1 MGQDLRG
8 KRVTLIGLG
17 TRAGGL
23 GVARYLAQEG
33 AQVTVTDLRPAEAL
47 SESLAVLADLSIR

>member
-1 MGQDLRG
+1 MGLDLRG

-23 GVARYLAQEG
+23 GVARYLVGQG
-33 AQVTVTDLRPAEAL
+33 AG
-47 SESLAVLADLSIR
+47 